1 MTKLGL
7 FFQSGTRQ
15 ASVLGY
21 LCCGILAVA
30 LAACSGESPATAAG
44 GASSGSGTGGGGGG
58 TAACPFG
65 DVGDGWQVGVSVEDV
80 TPTPEQIATGKL
92 YMGAY
97 GLLTARG
104 PATGVHD
111 PVYARAM
118 VLRTGCKAVVFTIL
132 DMPGASNRILH
143 RIADAVHGQTQIPK
157 EDIYVGSTHSHSA
170 PDLQGLWGGVPED
183 YKTRVVDLTSKAI
196 TDAFAAAA
204 PADLLVS
211 KGEGPNRNRR
221 DWGFTDKELTVLDAQ
236 AKDGTRIG
244 TLVNFAAHPVIL
256 GEGNKEIS
264 RDFCGYTVDHVETTL
279 VAKDKVLFFNGV
291 LGDASPDGGTG
302 ATDFDRAQDYGRI
315 VGDVALATMSTQTPV
330 TAGIYRDYLPW
341 EQEVTNANF
350 KLVNNLGYLDY
361 DANVDMANDK
371 MSIDTQTSYL
381 RLGTEI
387 QAVMFPG
394 EALTRTGLKVK
405 DMELSPFRL
414 WLGLTTDSLGY
425 FVLSDEWN
433 VELPGGGKRND
444 GYEETV
450 SCGMDAGDNAVK
462 ILLDAIAKDVQ

>member
-1 MTKLGL
+1 MLGCL
-7 FFQSGTRQ
+7 
-15 ASVLGY
+15 A
-21 LCCGILAVA
+21 CGILGIS
-30 LAACSGESPATAAG
+30 LAACSGDNQATTATATAAG
-44 GASSGSGTGGGGGG
+44 SGSGTGGGGGSG
-58 TAACPFG
+58 GASACPLG
-65 DVGDGWQVGVSVEDV
+65 DVGDGWQVGVSVQDV
-80 TPTPEQIATGKL
+80 TPTAEQIATGKL

-97 GLLTARG
+97 GLLTSRG

-118 VLRTGCKAVVFTIL
+118 VLRSGCKAVVFTIL

-143 RIADAVHGQTQIPK
+143 RIGDGVNAQTQIPK

-170 PDLQGLWGGVPED
+170 PDLQGLWGGVPDD
-183 YKTRVVDLTSKAI
+183 YKTRVVDLTVQAI
-196 TDAFAAAA
+196 TDAFNNAV

-211 KGEGPNRNRR
+211 RGEGPNRNRR
-221 DWGFTDKELTVLDAQ
+221 DWPMTDKELTVLDAK

-256 GEGNKEIS
+256 GEGNKDIS
-264 RDFCGYTVDHVETTL
+264 RDFCGYTVDYIETQL
-279 VAKDKVLFFNGV
+279 GAKDKVLFFNGIQ
-291 LGDASPDGGTG
+291 GDVSPDGGVG
-302 ATDFDRAQDYGRI
+302 SDFDRAKSYGEI
-315 VGDVALATMSTQTPV
+315 VGDVALATLAAQTPV
-330 TAGIYRDYLPW
+330 SSGIYRDYMPW
-341 EQEVTNANF
+341 EQEVTNNNF

-361 DANVDMANDK
+361 DAIIEGDK
-371 MSIDTQTSYL
+371 MAIATQAAYL

-387 QAVMFPG
+387 QTVVFPG
-394 EALTRTGLKVK
+394 EALTRTGLQVK
-405 DMELSPFRL
+405 DVEMSPFRL

-433 VELPGGGKRND
+433 VVDANGNKRND

-462 ILLDAIAKDVQ
+462 ILLEAIARDTP